1 MGLLDSCL
9 DLVSDAAKVVVAPI
23 EVVIDVADAIVKPI
37 AEVAQDVVEEVKD
50 LTK

>member
-1 MGLLDSCL
+1 MGLFDSCL
-9 DLVSDAAKVVVAPI
+9 DLVSDVAKAVVAPV

>member
-1 MGLLDSCL
+1 MFRFGFRCCKSCSCP
-9 DLVSDAAKVVVAPI
+9 V